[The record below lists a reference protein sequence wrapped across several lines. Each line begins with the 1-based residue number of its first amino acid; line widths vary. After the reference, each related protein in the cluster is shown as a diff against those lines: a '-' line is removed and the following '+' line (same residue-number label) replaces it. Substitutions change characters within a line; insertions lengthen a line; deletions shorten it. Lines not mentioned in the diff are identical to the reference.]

1 MLCSKN
7 IKVQINLGLKKIWVQ
22 KNLKTEKKIWS
33 KKFWSPKK
41 WVPKQESK
49 KIQGPK
55 NLVREKI
62 SGHKTNPI
70 LRLKN
75 FRSVESLAYKKF

>member
-22 KNLKTEKKIWS
+22 KNLKSEKKFGS

-49 KIQGPK
+49 KIQGPR
-55 NLVREKI
+55 NLGGKKI
-62 SGHKTNPI
+62 SGHKNQP
-70 LRLKN
+70 N
-75 FRSVESLAYKKF
+75 FEAEKF